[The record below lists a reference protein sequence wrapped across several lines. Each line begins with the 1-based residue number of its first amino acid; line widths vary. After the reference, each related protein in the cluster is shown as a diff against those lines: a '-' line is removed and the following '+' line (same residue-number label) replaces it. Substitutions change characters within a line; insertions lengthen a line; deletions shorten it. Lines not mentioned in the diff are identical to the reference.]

1 MVEALGDWCQAV
13 VSRLLFRLLR
23 FTVFGCAKIASW
35 FIKDQGVE
43 EEWKLDMNQNKR
55 EIDAIHQR

>member
-1 MVEALGDWCQAV
+1 VD
-13 VSRLLFRLLR
+13 
-23 FTVFGCAKIASW
+23 GCAKTASW